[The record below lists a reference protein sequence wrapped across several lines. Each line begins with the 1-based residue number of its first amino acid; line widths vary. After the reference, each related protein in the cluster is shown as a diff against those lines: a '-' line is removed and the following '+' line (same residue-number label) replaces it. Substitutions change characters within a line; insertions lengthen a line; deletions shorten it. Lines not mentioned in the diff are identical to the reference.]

1 MIYLI
6 TYDLRVP
13 GQNYSDLI
21 KEIKAIA
28 NGWAKPCESTWIVK
42 SSLTTEEIVK
52 RLNAIDATDKVV
64 VITVSTPWWSSGL
77 DTEVLDWMRA
87 NIQ

>member
-21 KEIKAIA
+21 KEIKDV
-28 NGWAKPCESTWIVK
+28 GTDWAKPCESTWFVI
-42 SSLTTEEIVK
+42 SSLTPEAISN
-52 RLNAIDATDKVV
+52 RLTAIDATDRVV
-64 VITVSTPWWSSGL
+64 VITVSRPWWTEGL
-77 DTEVLDWMRA
+77 KKDVLDWMHT
-87 NIQ
+87 NI

>member
-21 KEIKAIA
+21 DEIKTV
-28 NGWAKPCESTWIVK
+28 GSDWAKPCESTWFVE
-42 SSLTTEEIVK
+42 SNLTAETILD
-52 RLNAIDATDKVV
+52 RLTAIDATDKVV
-64 VITVSTPWWSSGL
+64 VISVSTPWSTYGL
-77 DTEVLDWMRA
+77 DKDVLDWMHT
-87 NIQ
+87 NI